1 MSDPI
6 ERPSHI
12 SITRQTPVGIVHAD
26 MHITSVEISGMP
38 GDMGDDLVGDC
49 FDPDSCCDEHEK
61 AMIAALRAYLRPEV
75 APECLLAR
83 LRDTLDRCCCEDGG
97 LVSVMFSFTPDDLT
111 RLRLLAP
118 RGSLYAALRS
128 CPETRF
134 RLGPLSR
141 SSASRIKRACIIK
154 RNNKITNGSA
164 RLSLG
169 QTRCRLL

>member
-1 MSDPI
+1 MEMTECDPLRRAKGAGVSDPI
-6 ERPSHI
+6 ERHSHI

-83 LRDTLDRCCCEDGG
+83 SAQPAQPVRGAAV
-97 LVSVMFSFTPDDLT
+97 VS
-111 RLRLLAP
+111 
-118 RGSLYAALRS
+118 
-128 CPETRF
+128 
-134 RLGPLSR
+134 
-141 SSASRIKRACIIK
+141 
-154 RNNKITNGSA
+154 
-164 RLSLG
+164 
-169 QTRCRLL
+169 

>member
-6 ERPSHI
+6 ERHGRI

-97 LVSVMFSFTPDDLT
+97 NAAGAVDEPGRSAQPAQPVRGDAVVS
-111 RLRLLAP
+111 
-118 RGSLYAALRS
+118 
-128 CPETRF
+128 
-134 RLGPLSR
+134 
-141 SSASRIKRACIIK
+141 
-154 RNNKITNGSA
+154 
-164 RLSLG
+164 
-169 QTRCRLL
+169 

>member
-6 ERPSHI
+6 ERHSHI

-83 LRDTLDRCCCEDGG
+83 LRDTLDRCRRRAGTVRATRAACTRRCGRVLRRDFG
-97 LVSVMFSFTPDDLT
+97 LDPCL
-111 RLRLLAP
+111 
-118 RGSLYAALRS
+118 
-128 CPETRF
+128 E
-134 RLGPLSR
+134 
-141 SSASRIKRACIIK
+141 
-154 RNNKITNGSA
+154 A
-164 RLSLG
+164 RQAG
-169 QTRCRLL
+169 

>member
-6 ERPSHI
+6 ERHSHI

-26 MHITSVEISGMP
+26 MRITSVEISGMP

-97 LVSVMFSFTPDDLT
+97 NAAGAVDEPGRSAQPAQPVRGDAVVSGDAISAW
-111 RLRLLAP
+111 AP
-118 RGSLYAALRS
+118 VAK
-128 CPETRF
+128 
-134 RLGPLSR
+134 LGKQDKTGLH
-141 SSASRIKRACIIK
+141 
-154 RNNKITNGSA
+154 NKTE
-164 RLSLG
+164 
-169 QTRCRLL
+169 

>member
-1 MSDPI
+1 MEMTECDPLRRAKGAGVSDPI
-6 ERPSHI
+6 ERHSHI

-38 GDMGDDLVGDC
+38 GDMGDDLVGRC
-49 FDPDSCCDEHEK
+49 VRICGP
-61 AMIAALRAYLRPEV
+61 RARRNV
-75 APECLLAR
+75 CWRGCA
-83 LRDTLDRCCCEDGG
+83 
-97 LVSVMFSFTPDDLT
+97 T
-111 RLRLLAP
+111 RLTAVAARMAGMLPVPSTSRDGP
-118 RGSLYAALRS
+118 RNPRSLYAALRS

>member
-6 ERPSHI
+6 ERHSHI

-97 LVSVMFSFTPDDLT
+97 NAAGAVDKPGRSAQPVQPV
-111 RLRLLAP
+111 
-118 RGSLYAALRS
+118 RGDAVVA
-128 CPETRF
+128 
-134 RLGPLSR
+134 
-141 SSASRIKRACIIK
+141 
-154 RNNKITNGSA
+154 
-164 RLSLG
+164 
-169 QTRCRLL
+169 

>member
-1 MSDPI
+1 MEMTECDPLRRAKGAGVSDPI
-6 ERPSHI
+6 ERHSHI
-12 SITRQTPVGIVHAD
+12 SITRQTPVGIVPAD

-97 LVSVMFSFTPDDLT
+97 NAAGAVDEPGRSAQPAQPVRGAAVVS
-111 RLRLLAP
+111 
-118 RGSLYAALRS
+118 
-128 CPETRF
+128 
-134 RLGPLSR
+134 
-141 SSASRIKRACIIK
+141 
-154 RNNKITNGSA
+154 
-164 RLSLG
+164 
-169 QTRCRLL
+169 

>member
-6 ERPSHI
+6 ERHSHI

-61 AMIAALRAYLRPEV
+61 AMIAALR
-75 APECLLAR
+75 
-83 LRDTLDRCCCEDGG
+83 
-97 LVSVMFSFTPDDLT
+97 
-111 RLRLLAP
+111 
-118 RGSLYAALRS
+118 S

>member
-6 ERPSHI
+6 ERHSRI

-26 MHITSVEISGMP
+26 VHITSVEISGMP

-83 LRDTLDRCCCEDGG
+83 LRDTLDRCCEDGG
-97 LVSVMFSFTPDDLT
+97 NAAGAVDEPGRYAQPAQPVRGDAVVS
-111 RLRLLAP
+111 
-118 RGSLYAALRS
+118 
-128 CPETRF
+128 
-134 RLGPLSR
+134 
-141 SSASRIKRACIIK
+141 
-154 RNNKITNGSA
+154 
-164 RLSLG
+164 
-169 QTRCRLL
+169 

>member
-1 MSDPI
+1 MEMTECDPLRRAKGAGVSDPI
-6 ERPSHI
+6 ERHSHI

-83 LRDTLDRCCCEDGG
+83 LRDTLDGCCCEDGG
-97 LVSVMFSFTPDDLT
+97 NAAGAVDERDGPRNRAACT
-111 RLRLLAP
+111 RRCGRVLR
-118 RGSLYAALRS
+118 RDFG
-128 CPETRF
+128 
-134 RLGPLSR
+134 LGPCLE
-141 SSASRIKRACIIK
+141 
-154 RNNKITNGSA
+154 A
-164 RLSLG
+164 RQAG
-169 QTRCRLL
+169 

>member
-6 ERPSHI
+6 ERHSHI

-75 APECLLAR
+75 VPECLLAR

-97 LVSVMFSFTPDDLT
+97 NAAGAVDEPGRSAQPAQPVRGAAVVS
-111 RLRLLAP
+111 
-118 RGSLYAALRS
+118 
-128 CPETRF
+128 
-134 RLGPLSR
+134 
-141 SSASRIKRACIIK
+141 
-154 RNNKITNGSA
+154 
-164 RLSLG
+164 
-169 QTRCRLL
+169 